1 MTKEKFVTELY
12 NIGAIKFGNFT
23 LKSGLISPFYIDLR
37 DTVSNNELLD
47 MITELLYQK
56 VKDLQFDVVSGIP
69 YTAMPFAVLL
79 AKKLDKPLI
88 FMRKEKKD
96 YGTKNDI
103 IGKYEKNAVC
113 LVIDDLITTGLSKIE
128 TANKLEENDIVVK
141 DFVVLIDRSKSGKE
155 DMKQAGYNL
164 HSVITLQE
172 VVDILVRKNLLS
184 KDKAAKILDFVN
196 NSETLKRKK
205 ENDFIKKLKEKIIK
219 KRSNLVLSLDVD
231 NSKEFFDILDKT
243 AKSIVMLK
251 THIDII
257 SDFNENFIKKL
268 KSYAEK
274 FDFLIFEDRKFADI
288 GNTVNLQYHKGI
300 YKISSWADYI
310 TVHLV
315 AGEGTLTGLFKDF
328 TNGSA
333 FILGGMSSKNNLI
346 DENYTNKAIEIAKKH
361 SHLVS
366 GFIGH
371 GKDEKDL
378 KAYKEKL
385 PKDML
390 LLVPGVKLQR
400 GSDSMGQ
407 QYITVEEAIRG
418 GADCIIVGRG
428 IIKSDDAGKTAEL
441 YRQKA
446 WEIYKQTI

>member
-128 TANKLEENDIVVK
+128 TAKKLEENDIVVK

-333 FILGGMSSKNNLI
+333 FILGRMSSKNNLI

-385 PKDML
+385 PKGML

-428 IIKSDDAGKTAEL
+428 IIKSEDVGETAEL
-441 YRQKA
+441 YRKTA
-446 WEIYKQTI
+446 WEIYKKRL